1 MSIDI
6 KAKIEFSRLIISQ
19 GNDIIYSRKIKTIK
33 TLSIDEIIIDK
44 KERYRILI
52 NNQFIILEDYSQ
64 CMNMLTTI
72 TRLITEYK
80 VIKKLKFKLVNKN
93 SAITEIPLKNIVSIN
108 IANNGLKNDKEF
120 FVIVKY
126 GKNENNSF
134 RSVFVSFEKAKQL
147 SESMNKTLR
156 IWNNYMS
163 SFDLNSLAFVS
174 ISLDYYLDPE
184 ISNN

>member
-33 TLSIDEIIIDK
+33 TLSIDETIIDK

-120 FVIVKY
+120 FVIVIGKD
-126 GKNENNSF
+126 GKNIF

>member
-1 MSIDI
+1 MSNS
-6 KAKIEFSRLIISQ
+6 KLYFRCWNFNWWKIIEGKKTFVYDKVNREEPGIFINNNYIYVGDYGRCRVFIAGLVRLI
-19 GNDIIYSRKIKTIK
+19 N
-33 TLSIDEIIIDK
+33 
-44 KERYRILI
+44 
-52 NNQFIILEDYSQ
+52 
-64 CMNMLTTI
+64 
-72 TRLITEYK
+72 EYK
-80 VIKKLKFKLVNKN
+80 IIKKLKFKLVNKN
-93 SAITEIPLKNIVSIN
+93 STITEIPLKNIVSIN